1 MLRFLYHK
9 SDYLLIQELPT
20 LDCTV
25 RSHSLSAA
33 RTLSKVE
40 LGLGLGL
47 LLALSRTFDVNLIR
61 KMNYGINLQAVKGSH
76 SN

>member
-1 MLRFLYHK
+1 MLRVLYHK
-9 SDYLLIQELPT
+9 LDYLLIQELPKV
-20 LDCTV
+20 DCTV

-33 RTLSKVE
+33 RTIPKVE
-40 LGLGLGL
+40 LGLGL

-61 KMNYGINLQAVKGSH
+61 KMNHGINLQAVQGSH